1 MLTTSKDANPNY
13 LCKVVA
19 LKGLKKHGNADRLQT
34 VDIDFQT
41 VITGLDAKDGDVYVF
56 FPVESKI
63 SADFLS
69 ATNSFRDKGLNSD
82 KEKAGFFEDKC
93 RVKAMKLRG
102 EKSMGYI
109 VPANIVV
116 NWALGKPLTN
126 NVYVP
131 EEDYGTEFDTING
144 KLLVEKY
151 QAPRKAGSIAKQG
164 KKPKVSRLVEGQI
177 HLHVDTENLRK
188 NAHKINPEDIISI
201 TYKTH
206 GTSWW
211 VSNVLVKRNLSVTE
225 RVMKW
230 LGFPVEEMEY
240 DLVYGS
246 RKVVKNADM
255 DDPKRKDHFFGYD
268 LWEKIKDEVGESIP
282 KGYTLY
288 GEMIGFDHNGGAIQK
303 GFDYGC
309 KPEGLNFC
317 NKNVDSRVDPQHKLE
332 VYRITQTNPDGLV
345 TELSY
350 PEIAEFCD
358 RSGLTAPHLFYYG
371 EARGWKSTNRKI
383 AMLDEVGQYS
393 FPVTDYQFI
402 DIKKWREGF
411 IQDLENQYN
420 ERDCFM
426 CDNPVP
432 EEGIVVRKESLFN
445 CESYKLKSFRFLEW
459 ESKEL
464 DSGEA
469 DIESEN

>member
-69 ATNSFRDKGLNSD
+69 ATNSFRDKVLNSD

-109 VPANIVV
+109 VPVESV
-116 NWALGKPLTN
+116 LYWAGAESL
-126 NVYVP
+126 YHI
-131 EEDYGTEFDTING
+131 GTEFDTING

-151 QAPRKAGSIAKQG
+151 QAPRKAGSIAKRG

-177 HLHVDTENLRK
+177 HLHVDTEQLRK

-230 LGFPVEEMEY
+230 LGFPIEEMEY

-255 DDPKRKDHFFGYD
+255 DDPKQKDHFFGYD

-303 GFDYGC
+303 GYDYGC
-309 KPEGLNFC
+309 KPDGDNDPKLIP
-317 NKNVDSRVDPQHKLE
+317 VSPQHKLE

-350 PEIAEFCD
+350 PEISEFCD

-371 EARGWKSTNRKI
+371 EAEGWLNKQDV
-383 AMLDEVGQYS
+383 L
-393 FPVTDYQFI
+393 FPDYQTKTFNEI
-402 DIKKWREGF
+402 FVEYLDNE
-411 IQDLENQYN
+411 YN
-420 ERDCFM
+420 DKNCFM

>member
-69 ATNSFRDKGLNSD
+69 ATNSFRDKVLNSD

-116 NWALGKPLTN
+116 NWSLGKPLTN

-131 EEDYGTEFDTING
+131 EEDYGAEFDTING

-177 HLHVDTENLRK
+177 HLHVDTEQLRK

-225 RVMKW
+225 KVMKW
-230 LGFPVEEMEY
+230 LGFPVGEMEY

-255 DDPKRKDHFFGYD
+255 DDPKQKDHFFGYD

-303 GFDYGC
+303 GYDYGC
-309 KPEGLNFC
+309 KPDGDNDPKLIP
-317 NKNVDSRVDPQHKLE
+317 VSPQHKLE

-350 PEIAEFCD
+350 PEISEFCD

-371 EARGWKSTNRKI
+371 EAEGWLNKQDV
-383 AMLDEVGQYS
+383 L
-393 FPVTDYQFI
+393 FPDYQTKTFNEI
-402 DIKKWREGF
+402 FVKYLNNE
-411 IQDLENQYN
+411 YN
-420 ERDCFM
+420 DKNCFM